1 MKAYTILLG
10 TGLLLAAGGPEYAD
24 ACTRVVY
31 EGTNRTVVT
40 GRTMDWKEDPRS
52 NLWIFPRGMERNGQA
67 GSNSLKWVSKY
78 GSVITSAY
86 DICTTD
92 GMNEKGLVANLLW
105 LAESE
110 YPARDGR
117 KPGLSVAAWTQYV
130 LDNFATVDE
139 AVEAL
144 AKDDFDVASD
154 LMPDGS
160 RMATLHLSVSDA
172 GGDNAIFEYIGGK
185 LVVHHSKSYQ
195 VMTNSPVL
203 DRKSVV

>member
-31 EGTNRTVVT
+31 KGTNRTVVT

-92 GMNEKGLVANLLW
+92 GMNEKGLVANLL
-105 LAESE
+105 
-110 YPARDGR
+110 
-117 KPGLSVAAWTQYV
+117 
-130 LDNFATVDE
+130 
-139 AVEAL
+139 
-144 AKDDFDVASD
+144 
-154 LMPDGS
+154 
-160 RMATLHLSVSDA
+160 
-172 GGDNAIFEYIGGK
+172 
-185 LVVHHSKSYQ
+185 
-195 VMTNSPVL
+195 
-203 DRKSVV
+203 

>member
-1 MKAYTILLG
+1 
-10 TGLLLAAGGPEYAD
+10 
-24 ACTRVVY
+24 
-31 EGTNRTVVT
+31 
-40 GRTMDWKEDPRS
+40 MDWKEDPRS

-154 LMPDGS
+154 LMRTAPGWLRCTSPS
-160 RMATLHLSVSDA
+160 RTPA
-172 GGDNAIFEYIGGK
+172 GTTRSSNTSAGNWSSTTA
-185 LVVHHSKSYQ
+185 SR
-195 VMTNSPVL
+195 T
-203 DRKSVV
+203 R